1 MQTDFIAKLVIPLC
15 ELHLRGTKQML
26 VKKNT
31 KKTFITKTSIRGFY
45 IYSDISSAACFL
57 ALSSGTSLFAVI
69 VRARATIVCLCSD
82 MLKMAEGRDLRD
94 IKSQI

>member
-1 MQTDFIAKLVIPLC
+1 
-15 ELHLRGTKQML
+15 ML
-26 VKKNT
+26 VKKTHKNIHN
-31 KKTFITKTSIRGFY
+31 KNLYKRILHLYGG
-45 IYSDISSAACFL
+45 ISSAACFL